1 MAPAFFRRFSMTA
14 HGLTKYDR
22 FVLEACDHPAEILP
36 QTFGRFGPR
45 NPLSGIAPGGAPFDD
60 ASVAQAFTE
69 VLDAMEDDSDPESD
83 VAAGMTFLG
92 QFIDHDITLDAT
104 SAIGTRIDP
113 RAIRNVRT
121 PALDL
126 DCVYGDGPEASP
138 WLYHPE
144 HHGFLLFGTDENP
157 RDLARN
163 AHGTALIGDPR
174 NDENQIVSQL
184 HGAFVQMHNILMTA
198 LEGDAGLIPAAM
210 AGIRARAMAEI
221 DGATDMPFQAA
232 RRILRLHYQ
241 WIILNDFLPAF
252 VDAQVLEKVK
262 HAFAHGGLPAG
273 FGSKTPIMPIEFS
286 GAGYRFG
293 HATVQNAYHLSD
305 TAGLVPLFEMGRP
318 EFAARPEALN
328 IAFGRLFD
336 LPGNTSF
343 QKARPISRKLA
354 ASIFHLPF
362 IGEPLTIG
370 GMELSLAD
378 SQKLPHRNVF
388 RDRVT
393 LELTSGQQMARLMS
407 LPEIP
412 APGEL
417 TSRGITKTPL
427 WYYCLHEAESHGGK
441 LGPVGGTLVAG
452 VLMRLMALDPES
464 ILCSAHDFTPWPEMG
479 ASQAGNFSLGH
490 MLATV
495 EAARGDIAHSAELVT
510 G

>member
-1 MAPAFFRRFSMTA
+1 MGTA

-22 FVLEACDHPAEILP
+22 YVLEACDHPVDTLP
-36 QTFGRFGPR
+36 QTFGRLGPR
-45 NPLSGIAPGGAPFDD
+45 NPLSGVAPGGAPFDD
-60 ASVAQAFTE
+60 QSVQVAFTE
-69 VLDAMEDDSDPESD
+69 VLDGMKDTTDPQGD

-113 RAIRNVRT
+113 RSIRNVRT

-126 DCVYGDGPEASP
+126 DCVYGNGPEASP
-138 WLYHPE
+138 WLYHPG
-144 HHGFLLFGTDENP
+144 HHGFMLYGTGANA

-163 AHGTALIGDPR
+163 THGTALIGDPR

-198 LEGDAGLIPAAM
+198 LQQDASMVPAAM
-210 AGIRARAMAEI
+210 SGIRARAMAEI
-221 DGATDMPFQAA
+221 GDATHMSFQAA
-232 RRILRLHYQ
+232 RRILRLHYH
-241 WIILNDFLPAF
+241 WIILNDFLPSF
-252 VDAQVLEKVK
+252 VSAPVLAEVK
-262 HAFAHGGLPAG
+262 HAFAQGKLPAG
-273 FGSKTPIMPIEFS
+273 FEAHSPIMPIEFS
-286 GAGYRFG
+286 GAAFRFG
-293 HATVQNAYHLSD
+293 HATVQNAYHLN
-305 TAGLVPLFEMGRP
+305 TAEGFVKLFEMGRP
-318 EFAARPEALN
+318 EFSSRPAKFNLE
-328 IAFGRLFD
+328 FSKLFD
-336 LPGNTSF
+336 LPGAGNF
-343 QKARPISRKLA
+343 QTARPITRKLPE
-354 ASIFHLPF
+354 SIFHLPF

-378 SQKLPHRNVF
+378 SQKLPHRNIF

-393 LELTSGQQMARLMS
+393 LELASGQQMARLMQ

-417 TSRGITKTPL
+417 TARGISKTPL

-452 VLMRLMALDPES
+452 VLMRLMSIDDES
-464 ILCSAHDFTPWPEMG
+464 ILCSAHDFEPWEEMG
-479 ASQAGNFSLGH
+479 ATSAGDFSLGH

-495 EAARGDIAHSAELVT
+495 EDKRSAISHAADLIT